1 MKVLLLS
8 KLLFSQH
15 VFTAFSVFLPHLFFC
30 VFSPISILTVIT
42 FNNDDKMGSQHPFY
56 YED

>member
-8 KLLFSQH
+8 KLLFSQQ
-15 VFTAFSVFLPHLFFC
+15 VFTAFSVFLPH